1 MAQAILTQLW
11 PAVATALA
19 LLVALVCAC
28 GRRLLR
34 CLCCASSTSKKTEDI
49 TETVGRDT
57 HQEKFTTSDL
67 WLRRSLSVG
76 NGGRVLVNVSVD
88 LNLLALSKT
97 FLVEDTDP
105 IVPLDDV
112 WGLKDAQVLT
122 ILQSFGLF
130 VRKEYLC
137 MRLRRYV

>member
-1 MAQAILTQLW
+1 
-11 PAVATALA
+11 
-19 LLVALVCAC
+19 
-28 GRRLLR
+28 
-34 CLCCASSTSKKTEDI
+34 
-49 TETVGRDT
+49 
-57 HQEKFTTSDL
+57 L

-88 LNLLALSKT
+88 LNLLAVPKT